1 MPSSQISVGRL
12 VRASRDIL
20 LNKQN
25 THVVVLSSA
34 APTVLKKGTEAEITA
49 VLPNHI
55 ELNCKD
61 GLGSGASAWGLKIR
75 VAKVVFGIS
84 FE

>member
-1 MPSSQISVGRL
+1 MSIAFHQVGQ
-12 VRASRDIL
+12 VCRAMRDIPLVKNVHVTL
-20 LNKQN
+20 L
-25 THVVVLSSA
+25 THGPSVL
-34 APTVLKKGTEAEITA
+34 PKGTEAEITA
-49 VLPNHI
+49 ITRDHI

-61 GLGSGASAWGLKIR
+61 GTGVSPAAWGLRIK

>member
-1 MPSSQISVGRL
+1 MPIELPKVGQ
-12 VRASRDIL
+12 VKRAMRDIPL
-20 LNKQN
+20 TRHTQIKI
-25 THVVVLSSA
+25 LSPA

-49 VLPNHI
+49 ITPTHF

-61 GLGSGASAWGLKIR
+61 GIGKGPEAWGLRIQVQKS
-75 VAKVVFGIS
+75 AFGNT